1 MACSVCWSTAFTPH
15 NAAYLRALDQVEL
28 VFTCLARRFYFCEK
42 IAASELV
49 GILLIVCAIVLIL
62 LAG

>member
-1 MACSVCWSTAFTPH
+1 MCWSTAFTPH
-15 NAAYLRALDQVEL
+15 NAAYMRALDQEEL
-28 VFTCLARRFYFCEK
+28 VFTCLASLFYFCEK

-49 GILLIVCAIVLIL
+49 GILMIVCAIVLNL